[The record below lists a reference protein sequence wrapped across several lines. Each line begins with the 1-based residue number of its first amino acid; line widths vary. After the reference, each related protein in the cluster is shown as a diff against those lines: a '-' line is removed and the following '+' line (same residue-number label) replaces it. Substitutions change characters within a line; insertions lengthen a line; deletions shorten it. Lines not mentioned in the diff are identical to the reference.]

1 MLPNR
6 KRLYRNSI
14 VIDSD
19 SESDDL
25 VDLTSAS
32 PTIDSS
38 LESLTENRMFER
50 RKDELGS
57 NFGYV
62 VGALDGTLE
71 FDESPMKKRRGSNVF
86 STKGCQEIII
96 DEIEN
101 MNVMDAVDY
110 LKKVLL
116 CLSCIFDF

>member
-25 VDLTSAS
+25 VDLTSSS

-116 CLSCIFDF
+116 